1 MYVFYIYLEVS
12 CLWNE
17 TILKILFDEYI
28 YICVCIYIYIY
39 LIVKITSL
47 VTVFKTKLYFNIIH
61 SFDLIFEMQLKG
73 AK

>member
-1 MYVFYIYLEVS
+1 M
-12 CLWNE
+12 
-17 TILKILFDEYI
+17 
-28 YICVCIYIYIY
+28 CVCIYIYIY